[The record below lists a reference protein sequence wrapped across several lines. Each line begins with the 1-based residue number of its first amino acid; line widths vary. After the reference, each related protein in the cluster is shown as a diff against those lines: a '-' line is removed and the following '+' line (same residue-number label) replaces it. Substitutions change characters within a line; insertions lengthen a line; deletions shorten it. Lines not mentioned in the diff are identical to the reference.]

1 MPIFYDMSQIFP
13 KEILNN
19 TTEVHIFRN
28 KVKTQ
33 IIYSVVL
40 LSFIGALV
48 ALPFIHLDIYT
59 SSKGMIKPV
68 KERVNITSLY
78 TGKVVESFLQE
89 NEYVNIDDT
98 LLIIDNKLVRQKIQ
112 LIQKKIEETQNYI
125 WDLDLLVKAPDEVDS
140 LMTPKYQ
147 KELLQYHQKL
157 RELNTK
163 LKKVKTDYYRQ
174 LKLYRK
180 SVIAKVEYLDSKY
193 KLNVIKNEKAFYI
206 KQQINTW
213 QATMSQYETE
223 LEQLKSNLEQS
234 QQEQTQY
241 YIQAPVAGT
250 IQNLI
255 GIDKGSN
262 IGAGTTICQI
272 SPDTD
277 LVAECYVLPSDIGL
291 LKSGNR
297 VKFQVDAFNYQQ
309 WGMATGKVMDI
320 SKDVSMINNTPTFK
334 VRCKLD
340 DKSLFLKNGTEGKL
354 KKGMTL
360 RARFLVANRTLF
372 DLLYDKVDDWF
383 NPSKN

>member
-1 MPIFYDMSQIFP
+1 M
-13 KEILNN
+13 
-19 TTEVHIFRN
+19 
-28 KVKTQ
+28 
-33 IIYSVVL
+33 
-40 LSFIGALV
+40 
-48 ALPFIHLDIYT
+48 
-59 SSKGMIKPV
+59 
-68 KERVNITSLY
+68 
-78 TGKVVESFLQE
+78 
-89 NEYVNIDDT
+89 
-98 LLIIDNKLVRQKIQ
+98 
-112 LIQKKIEETQNYI
+112 
-125 WDLDLLVKAPDEVDS
+125 DLLVKAPDEVDS
-140 LMTPKYQ
+140 LITPKYQ
-147 KELLQYHQKL
+147 KELMQYRQKL
-157 RELNTK
+157 RELDTK

-180 SVIAKVEYLDSKY
+180 RVIAKVEFLDIKY

-213 QATMSQYETE
+213 QTTMSQYETE

-234 QQEQTQY
+234 RQEQTQY
-241 YIQAPVAGT
+241 FIQAPVGGT

-262 IGAGTTICQI
+262 ISAGTTICQI

-277 LVAECYVLPSDIGL
+277 LTVECYVPPTDIGL
-291 LKSGNR
+291 LKAGNS
-297 VKFQVDAFNYQQ
+297 VKFQIDAFNYQQ
-309 WGMATGKVMDI
+309 WGMASGKVIDI
-320 SKDVSMINNTPTFK
+320 SKDVSMMNNTPMFK

-360 RARFLVANRTLF
+360 RARFLVANRSLF

>member
-1 MPIFYDMSQIFP
+1 MSQIFP
-13 KEILNN
+13 KEILEN
-19 TTEVHIFRN
+19 TIEVHLFKHKIR
-28 KVKTQ
+28 TQ

-40 LSFIGALV
+40 ISFIGALI
-48 ALPFIHLDIYT
+48 ALPFIYLDVYT
-59 SSKGMIKPV
+59 TSKGIIKP
-68 KERVNITSLY
+68 KTERVNIISLY
-78 TGKVVESFLQE
+78 TGKVVDNFLKE
-89 NEYVNIDDT
+89 NLSVKKGDT
-98 LLIIDNKLVRQKIQ
+98 LLIIDNKIVKQKIQ
-112 LIQKKIEETQNYI
+112 LLQKKIEETQNYI

-140 LMTPKYQ
+140 LITPKYQ
-147 KELLQYHQKL
+147 KELMQYRQKL
-157 RELNTK
+157 RELDTK

-180 SVIAKVEYLDSKY
+180 RVIAKVEYLDSKY
-193 KLNVIKNEKAFYI
+193 KLNVVKDEKAFYI
-206 KQQINTW
+206 KQQINNW
-213 QATMSQYETE
+213 QAAMSQYETE

-234 QQEQTQY
+234 RQEQTQY
-241 YIQAPVAGT
+241 FIQAPVAGT

-262 IGAGTTICQI
+262 ISAGTTICQI

-277 LVAECYVLPSDIGL
+277 LTVECYVPPTDIGL
-291 LKSGNR
+291 LKAENS
-297 VKFQVDAFNYQQ
+297 VKFQIDAFNYQQ
-309 WGMATGKVMDI
+309 WGMASGKVIDI
-320 SKDVSMINNTPTFK
+320 SKDVSMMNNTPMFK

-360 RARFLVANRTLF
+360 RARFLVANRSLF